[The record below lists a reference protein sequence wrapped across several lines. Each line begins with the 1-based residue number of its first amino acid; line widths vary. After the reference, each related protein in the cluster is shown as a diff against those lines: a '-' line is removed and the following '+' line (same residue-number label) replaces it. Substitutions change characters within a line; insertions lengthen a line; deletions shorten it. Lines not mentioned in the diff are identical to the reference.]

1 MSDPFELSNVPP
13 FLEKLKQISA
23 ESLINGPPD
32 ELELMKTIKKLKNGK
47 ASNDVPVA
55 FVKHAIE
62 SREFRHELTE
72 LYKTIW
78 ETHVIP
84 DDWGHSKLVTL
95 WKGLERKS

>member
-1 MSDPFELSNVPP
+1 
-13 FLEKLKQISA
+13 
-23 ESLINGPPD
+23 
-32 ELELMKTIKKLKNGK
+32 MKTIKKLKNGK
-47 ASNDVPVA
+47 ASNGVPVA

-84 DDWGHSKLVTL
+84 DDWVTPNLSLVERSD
-95 WKGLERKS
+95 ERKS